1 MTIMKTKSDII
12 IKVLSLGI
20 GLAVGIV
27 LIAKVFFEL
36 SYDSFYKDID
46 RVYNINTWISMQGN
60 EKDYGQVSGAVA
72 VGFMEEV
79 PGVEAGTRTT
89 YVFNGDTYL
98 DEEGNKLKATLVC
111 ADTCFFKVFDRPILA
126 GDPVKALGK
135 WGSVM
140 VSRSFAEKI
149 ADQVGN
155 DGSVTP
161 DQVGN
166 DGNVT
171 PDQVGNDGSVT
182 PDQVGNDGSVT
193 PDQVGNDGSVT
204 PDLIGGL
211 SSIIGK
217 QLANEDMPG
226 LKMTIEGVFEDFP
239 KNGSL
244 SYDILLSMDTY
255 GKQSTD
261 NWNGNDRYKG
271 YVKLMPG
278 VDPNTLADAI
288 RKMQE
293 AHQPLEQIEA
303 QGTSFKYFLK
313 SFSKMHTS
321 APEVRQQVVLLSI
334 VAALLIL
341 ISLLNY
347 ILIVISSMVK
357 RSKEVGV
364 RKCYGAEGKHIY
376 GMLTKE
382 ALLHIV
388 LSLVLAAIIIFAG
401 RSIVENLLG
410 VPFTTLLVPQSM
422 VAIGAV
428 ILFVLIISIVVP
440 AELYQRIPV
449 YAALKN
455 YTENSRNW
463 KLGLLGVQVLINV
476 FLVVMMLVIGR
487 QYQVVTHADTGY
499 DYDNLYYISLFDGNR
514 QAVTRAVR
522 ALESLPEVS
531 GVATAYNLPFNGSN
545 GDNVYL
551 PDDDRELFNIADQ
564 YECSDGFYELM
575 GIEFLEGRAPRDSSE
590 IVVDEKFVKKM
601 AEFTDWS
608 DGAVGKQVFITGH
621 DRSRDSQRSYFT
633 ISGVYKSYIIGN
645 LTGVDQ
651 RPSALFYGEIGSM
664 SSWMPHVLFKMAD
677 QVGHDV
683 MTGSEHNVMTGS
695 DRSSLGKVKAT
706 LEQAL
711 EGREINIVSYEEQM
725 RAAYDDSKKMRNT
738 MALGAVFSLLI
749 ALLGLIGFIK
759 DESLRRSKEMA
770 VRKINGATTRNIL
783 GVFSMDIMKLS
794 IAAALIA
801 CIGAFFVARRWL
813 EQFAEKVS
821 LNPLYFIGGTLL
833 VLAIV
838 LGVVVLNCLRIARA
852 NPVDSLKNE

>member
-1 MTIMKTKSDII
+1 MKTKSDIW

-46 RVYNINTWISMQGN
+46 RVYTINTWISMQGN

-89 YVFNGDTYL
+89 FVFNGDTYL
-98 DEEGNKLKATLVC
+98 DEDGNKLRATLVC

-135 WGSVM
+135 WGCVM
-140 VSRSFAEKI
+140 VSRSFAEKLVDSS
-149 ADQVGN
+149 ASPQN
-155 DGSVTP
+155 DNAVASPQNDNNVILSAAKDISSV
-161 DQVGN
+161 
-166 DGNVT
+166 
-171 PDQVGNDGSVT
+171 
-182 PDQVGNDGSVT
+182 
-193 PDQVGNDGSVT
+193 
-204 PDLIGGL
+204 
-211 SSIIGK
+211 IGK
-217 QLANEDMPG
+217 QIANEDMSG
-226 LKMTIEGVFEDFP
+226 LKLTIEGVFEDFP

-244 SYDILLSMDTY
+244 SYDILLSMETY

-293 AHQPLEQIEA
+293 AHQPLERIEA
-303 QGTSFKYFLK
+303 QGNSFKYFLK
-313 SFSKMHTS
+313 PFSKMHTL
-321 APEVRQQVVLLSI
+321 APEVRQQVILLSI

-376 GMLTKE
+376 VMLTQE
-382 ALLHIV
+382 ASIHIL
-388 LSLVLAAIIIFAG
+388 LSLALAAVIIFAG

-410 VPFTTLLVPQSM
+410 VPFTTLLVPQSI
-422 VAIGAV
+422 VAIVAV
-428 ILFVLIISIVVP
+428 ILFVLIISIIVP

-463 KLGLLGVQVLINV
+463 KLALLGVQVLINV
-476 FLVVMMLVIGR
+476 FLVVMMLIIGR
-487 QYQVVTHADTGY
+487 QYQKVSNADTGY
-499 DYDNLYYISLFDGNR
+499 DYKNLYYFDMFDGDR
-514 QAVTRAVR
+514 QALVR
-522 ALESLPEVS
+522 AAETLRGLPEVT
-531 GVATAYNLPFNGSN
+531 GVAASYNLPFQGSN

-551 PDDDRELFNIADQ
+551 PDDNRELFNIADQ
-564 YECSDGFYELM
+564 YECSDGFYDLM
-575 GIEFLEGRAPRDSSE
+575 DIEFLEGRAPRDSSE

-601 AEFTDWS
+601 AEFADWS

-621 DRSRDSQRSYFT
+621 DRSRDSERSYFT

-664 SSWMPHVLFKMAD
+664 SSWMPHVLFKIDSSASPQND
-677 QVGHDV
+677 SRFVILRRSKTDE
-683 MTGSEHNVMTGS
+683 GSPA
-695 DRSSLGKVKAT
+695 LQKVKEA

-725 RAAYDDSKKMRNT
+725 RAAYADSKKMRNT

-770 VRKINGATTRNIL
+770 VRKINGATTRDIL

-794 IAAALIA
+794 LAAALIA
-801 CIGAFFVARRWL
+801 CIGAFFVSRRWL

-821 LNPLYFIGGTLL
+821 LNPLYFIGGTVL

-852 NPVDSLKNE
+852 NPVESLKNE

>member
-1 MTIMKTKSDII
+1 MRRNSDIL

-46 RVYNINTWISMQGN
+46 RVYTINTWISQQGD

-89 YVFNGDTYL
+89 FVFNGDTYL
-98 DEEGNKLKATLVC
+98 DEDGNKLQATLVC
-111 ADTCFFKVFDRPILA
+111 ADTCFFRVFDRPILA
-126 GDPVKALGK
+126 GDPVAVLGK

-140 VSRSFAEKI
+140 VSRTFAEKM
-149 ADQVGN
+149 
-155 DGSVTP
+155 
-161 DQVGN
+161 
-166 DGNVT
+166 
-171 PDQVGNDGSVT
+171 
-182 PDQVGNDGSVT
+182 
-193 PDQVGNDGSVT
+193 
-204 PDLIGGL
+204 GGTQEC
-211 SSIIGK
+211 IGK
-217 QLANEDMPG
+217 QIANADMDG
-226 LKMTIEGVFEDFP
+226 LKLTIEGVFENFP
-239 KNGSL
+239 KNGTL
-244 SYDILLSMDTY
+244 DYDILLSMGTY

-278 VDPNTLADAI
+278 VDPTTLTDAI

-293 AHQPLEQIEA
+293 AHQPLAQLEA
-303 QGTSFKYFLK
+303 NGMQFKYFLK
-313 SFSKMHTS
+313 PFSTMHTS
-321 APEVRQQVVLLSI
+321 APEVRQQVILLSI

-364 RKCYGAEGKHIY
+364 RKCYGAEGRHIY
-376 GMLTKE
+376 GMLSKE
-382 ALLHIV
+382 ALLHII
-388 LSLVLAAIIIFAG
+388 LSLTLAAVIIFAG
-401 RSIVENLLG
+401 RGIVENLLG
-410 VPFTTLLVPQSM
+410 VPFQTLLVPQSM
-422 VAIGAV
+422 MAIIAV
-428 ILFVLIISIVVP
+428 LVFVLVISIVVP

-455 YTENSRNW
+455 YTENSRAW
-463 KLGLLGVQVLINV
+463 KLGLLGIQVLINV

-487 QYQVVTHADTGY
+487 QYQRVSHADTGY
-499 DYDNLYYISLFDGNR
+499 DYENLFYFDMYDGDR
-514 QAVTRAVR
+514 QALSRAVQTLQR
-522 ALESLPEVS
+522 LPEVA
-531 GVATAYNLPFNGSN
+531 GVAASYNLPFQGSN

-564 YECSDGFYELM
+564 YECSPEFYGLM

-590 IVVDEKFVKKM
+590 IVVDEKFVAKM

-608 DGAVGKQVFITGH
+608 DGAVGKQVYVTGH
-621 DRSRDSQRSYFT
+621 DRDRMAGNANFT
-633 ISGVYKSYIIGN
+633 ISGVYKSYLIGN
-645 LTGVDQ
+645 RTGVDQ

-664 SSWMPHVLFKMAD
+664 SSWMPHVLFKM
-677 QVGHDV
+677 QPE
-683 MTGSEHNVMTGS
+683 SRE
-695 DRSSLGKVKAT
+695 KVETA

-725 RAAYDDSKKMRNT
+725 RAAYDGSRKMRNT
-738 MALGAVFSLLI
+738 MVIGAVFSLLI
-749 ALLGLIGFIK
+749 ALLGLLGFIK

-770 VRKINGATTRNIL
+770 VRKINGATTRDIL
-783 GVFSMDIMKLS
+783 GAFSMDIMKLS
-794 IAAALIA
+794 AVMAVIA
-801 CIGAFFVARRWL
+801 CVAAFFVAHKWL

-821 LNPLYFIGGTLL
+821 LNPLYFLGGAVL

-852 NPVDSLKNE
+852 NPVESLKNE

>member
-1 MTIMKTKSDII
+1 MKKNSDIL
-12 IKVLSLGI
+12 IKVLSLGV

-46 RVYNINTWISMQGN
+46 RVYTINTWYSHQGE

-72 VGFMEEV
+72 VGFMDEV

-89 YVFNGDTYL
+89 YVFNGNTYL
-98 DEEGNKLKATLVC
+98 DENGNKLSGTLVC
-111 ADTCFFKVFDRPILA
+111 ADTCFFQVFDRPILA
-126 GDPVKALGK
+126 GDPVKVLGK
-135 WGSVM
+135 WGSVLIN
-140 VSRSFAEKI
+140 RSFAEKM
-149 ADQVGN
+149 
-155 DGSVTP
+155 
-161 DQVGN
+161 
-166 DGNVT
+166 
-171 PDQVGNDGSVT
+171 
-182 PDQVGNDGSVT
+182 
-193 PDQVGNDGSVT
+193 
-204 PDLIGGL
+204 GGVQEC
-211 SSIIGK
+211 IGK
-217 QLANEDMPG
+217 QICNADMDG
-226 LKMTIEGVFEDFP
+226 LKLTIEGVFEDFP

-244 SYDILLSMDTY
+244 DYDILLSMDTY
-255 GKQSTD
+255 GKNSTD
-261 NWNGNDRYKG
+261 NWLGNDRYKG

-278 VDPNTLADAI
+278 VDPNTLTDAI

-293 AHQPLEQIEA
+293 AHQPLERIEA
-303 QGTSFKYFLK
+303 QGTSLRYFLK
-313 SFSKMHTS
+313 PFSTLHTS
-321 APEVRQQVVLLSI
+321 DPDVKSQVILLSI

-388 LSLVLAAIIIFAG
+388 LSLVLAAVIIFAG

-410 VPFTTLLVPQSM
+410 VPFQTLLVPQSIM
-422 VAIGAV
+422 AIAAV
-428 ILFVLIISIVVP
+428 ILLVLVISIVVP
-440 AELYQRIPV
+440 AELYQRVPV

-476 FLVVMMLVIGR
+476 FLVVMMLIIGR
-487 QYQVVTHADTGY
+487 QYQKVSNADTGY
-499 DYDNLYYISLFDGNR
+499 DYKNLYYFDMFDGDR
-514 QAVTRAVR
+514 QALTRAAQTLR
-522 ALESLPEVS
+522 SLPEVS
-531 GVATAYNLPFNGSN
+531 AVAAAYNLPFEGSN

-551 PDDDRELFNIADQ
+551 PNDDRELFNIADQ
-564 YECSDGFYELM
+564 YECSPDFYDLM
-575 GIEFLEGRAPRDSSE
+575 GIQFLEGRAPRDSSE
-590 IVVDEKFVKKM
+590 IVVDEKFVTKM

-621 DRSRDSQRSYFT
+621 DRSSDTERRYFT

-645 LTGVDQ
+645 LTGVDP

-664 SSWMPHVLFKMAD
+664 SSWMPHTFFKVRPEALPKIR
-677 QVGHDV
+677 Q
-683 MTGSEHNVMTGS
+683 
-695 DRSSLGKVKAT
+695 A

-711 EGREINIVSYEEQM
+711 EGREINILSYEEQM
-725 RAAYDDSKKMRNT
+725 RAAYADSKKMRNT
-738 MALGAVFSLLI
+738 MAIGAVFSLLI
-749 ALLGLIGFIK
+749 ALLGLIGFIR

-770 VRKINGATTRNIL
+770 VRKINGATTRDIL
-783 GVFSMDIMKLS
+783 GVFAVDILKLS
-794 IAAALIA
+794 GVMAVIA
-801 CIGAFFVARRWL
+801 CIAAFFVAHKWL

-821 LNPLYFIGGTLL
+821 LNLLYFIGGALL
-833 VLAIV
+833 VLLIV

-852 NPVDSLKNE
+852 NPVESLKNE

>member
-1 MTIMKTKSDII
+1 MIMKTKNDIL
-12 IKVLSLGI
+12 IKVLSLGV

-36 SYDSFYKDID
+36 SYDSFYKDVD
-46 RVYNINTWISMQGN
+46 RVYTINTWYSHQGE

-89 YVFNGDTYL
+89 YVFNGNTYL
-98 DEEGNKLKATLVC
+98 DEDGNKLSGTLVC
-111 ADTCFFKVFDRPILA
+111 ADTCFFQVFDRPILA
-126 GDPVKALGK
+126 GDPVKVLGK

-140 VSRSFAEKI
+140 VNRSFAEKM
-149 ADQVGN
+149 
-155 DGSVTP
+155 
-161 DQVGN
+161 
-166 DGNVT
+166 
-171 PDQVGNDGSVT
+171 
-182 PDQVGNDGSVT
+182 
-193 PDQVGNDGSVT
+193 
-204 PDLIGGL
+204 GGVQEC
-211 SSIIGK
+211 IGK
-217 QLANEDMPG
+217 QICNADMDG
-226 LKMTIEGVFEDFP
+226 LKLTIEGVFEDFP

-244 SYDILLSMDTY
+244 DYDILLSMDTY

-261 NWNGNDRYKG
+261 NWLGNDRYKG

-293 AHQPLEQIEA
+293 AHQPLERIEA
-303 QGTSFKYFLK
+303 QGTTLKYFLK
-313 SFSKMHTS
+313 PFSTMHTS
-321 APEVRQQVVLLSI
+321 SPEVKSQVILLSI

-382 ALLHIV
+382 ALLHIL
-388 LSLVLAAIIIFAG
+388 LSLALAALIIFAG

-410 VPFTTLLVPQSM
+410 VPFQTLLVPQSI
-422 VAIGAV
+422 VAIVAL
-428 ILFVLIISIVVP
+428 ILFVLVISIVVP

-476 FLVVMMLVIGR
+476 FLVVMMLIIGR
-487 QYQVVTHADTGY
+487 QYQKVSNADTGY
-499 DYDNLYYISLFDGNR
+499 DYKNLYYFDMFDGDR
-514 QAVTRAVR
+514 QALTRAAQTLR
-522 ALESLPEVS
+522 SIPEVT
-531 GVATAYNLPFNGSN
+531 GVAASYNLPFEGSN
-545 GDNVYL
+545 GDNVNL
-551 PDDDRELFNIADQ
+551 PNDDRELFNIADQ
-564 YECSDGFYELM
+564 YECSPDFYDLM
-575 GIEFLEGRAPRDSSE
+575 GIQFLEGRAPRDSSE

-621 DRSRDSQRSYFT
+621 DRSSDTERRYFT

-645 LTGVDQ
+645 LTGVDP

-664 SSWMPHVLFKMAD
+664 SSWMPHTFFKVRPEAL
-677 QVGHDV
+677 Q
-683 MTGSEHNVMTGS
+683 
-695 DRSSLGKVKAT
+695 KVRQA

-711 EGREINIVSYEEQM
+711 EGREINILSYEEQM
-725 RAAYDDSKKMRNT
+725 RAAYADSKKMRNT
-738 MALGAVFSLLI
+738 MAIGAVFSLLI
-749 ALLGLIGFIK
+749 ALLGLIGFIR

-770 VRKINGATTRNIL
+770 VRKINGATTRDIL
-783 GVFSMDIMKLS
+783 SVFAVDILKLS
-794 IAAALIA
+794 GVMAVIA
-801 CIGAFFVARRWL
+801 CIGAFFVARKWL

-821 LNPLYFIGGTLL
+821 LNPLYFIGGALL
-833 VLAIV
+833 VLFIV
-838 LGVVVLNCLRIARA
+838 LGVVVLNCLKIARA
-852 NPVDSLKNE
+852 NPVESLKNE

>member
-1 MTIMKTKSDII
+1 MKKNSDIL

-36 SYDSFYKDID
+36 SYDSFYKEID
-46 RVYNINTWISMQGN
+46 RIYTINTWYSHQGD

-72 VGFMEEV
+72 IGFMEEV

-89 YVFNGDTYL
+89 FVFNGDTYL
-98 DEEGNKLKATLVC
+98 DEDGNKLKATLVC
-111 ADTCFFKVFDRPILA
+111 ADTSFFKVFDRPILA
-126 GDPVKALGK
+126 GDPVKILGK
-135 WGSVM
+135 WGGVM
-140 VSRSFAEKI
+140 VSRSFAEK
-149 ADQVGN
+149 
-155 DGSVTP
+155 
-161 DQVGN
+161 
-166 DGNVT
+166 
-171 PDQVGNDGSVT
+171 
-182 PDQVGNDGSVT
+182 
-193 PDQVGNDGSVT
+193 
-204 PDLIGGL
+204 LGGVQEA
-211 SSIIGK
+211 IGK
-217 QLANEDMPG
+217 QVCNEDMSG
-226 LKMTIEGVFEDFP
+226 LKLPIEGVFEDFP

-244 SYDILLSMDTY
+244 DYDILLSMDTY

-261 NWNGNDRYKG
+261 NWLGNDRYKG

-278 VDPNTLADAI
+278 VDPNTLTDAI

-303 QGTSFKYFLK
+303 QGTSLRYFLK
-313 SFSKMHTS
+313 AFSTLHTS
-321 APEVRQQVVLLSI
+321 DPEVKSQVILLSI

-364 RKCYGAEGKHIY
+364 RKCYGAEGRHIY
-376 GMLTKE
+376 GMLSKE

-388 LSLVLAAIIIFAG
+388 LSLAIAAVIIFAG
-401 RSIVENLLG
+401 RGIVENLLG
-410 VPFTTLLVPQSM
+410 VPFQTLLVPQSIM
-422 VAIGAV
+422 AIAAV
-428 ILFVLIISIVVP
+428 LAFVLVISIVVP

-476 FLVVMMLVIGR
+476 FLVVMMLIIGR
-487 QYQVVTHADTGY
+487 QYQKVSNADTGY
-499 DYDNLYYISLFDGNR
+499 DYKNLYYFDMFDGDR
-514 QAVTRAVR
+514 QALVR
-522 ALESLPEVS
+522 AAETLRGLPEVT
-531 GVATAYNLPFNGSN
+531 GVAASYNLPFQGSN

-551 PDDDRELFNIADQ
+551 PDDDRSLFNIADQ
-564 YECSDGFYELM
+564 YECSGDFYDLM
-575 GIEFLEGRAPRDSSE
+575 GIRFVEGRAPRDSSE
-590 IVVDEKFVKKM
+590 IVVDEKFVTKM

-608 DGAVGKQVFITGH
+608 DGAVGKLVFITGH
-621 DRSRDSQRSYFT
+621 DRSGDTGRRYFT
-633 ISGVYKSYIIGN
+633 ISGIYKPYLIGN
-645 LTGVDQ
+645 LTGVDN

-664 SSWMPHVLFKMAD
+664 TSWMPHTLFKVRPD
-677 QVGHDV
+677 
-683 MTGSEHNVMTGS
+683 
-695 DRSSLGKVKAT
+695 
-706 LEQAL
+706 AL
-711 EGREINIVSYEEQM
+711 EKVRGALNEALPDKEINIVSYAEEM
-725 RAAYDDSKKMRNT
+725 RAAYADSKKMRNT

-749 ALLGLIGFIK
+749 ALLGLIGFIR

-770 VRKINGATTRNIL
+770 VRKINGATTSDIL
-783 GVFSMDIMKLS
+783 SVFAKDIMKLS
-794 IAAALIA
+794 AVMAVIA
-801 CIGAFFVARRWL
+801 CIAAYFVAHKWL

-821 LNPLYFIGGTLL
+821 LSPLYFIGGAVL

>member
-1 MTIMKTKSDII
+1 MKAKKDIL
-12 IKVLSLGI
+12 IKVLSLGV

-46 RVYNINTWISMQGN
+46 RVYTINTWYSHQGE

-72 VGFMEEV
+72 VGFMDEV

-89 YVFNGDTYL
+89 YVFNGNTYL
-98 DEEGNKLKATLVC
+98 DEDGNKLSGTLVC
-111 ADTCFFKVFDRPILA
+111 ADTCFFQVFDRPILA
-126 GDPVKALGK
+126 GDPVKVLGK

-140 VSRSFAEKI
+140 VNRSFAEKM
-149 ADQVGN
+149 
-155 DGSVTP
+155 
-161 DQVGN
+161 
-166 DGNVT
+166 
-171 PDQVGNDGSVT
+171 
-182 PDQVGNDGSVT
+182 
-193 PDQVGNDGSVT
+193 
-204 PDLIGGL
+204 GGVQEC
-211 SSIIGK
+211 IGK
-217 QLANEDMPG
+217 QICNADMDG
-226 LKMTIEGVFEDFP
+226 LKLTIEGVFEDFP

-244 SYDILLSMDTY
+244 DYDILLSMDTY
-255 GKQSTD
+255 GKNSTD
-261 NWNGNDRYKG
+261 NWLGNDRYKG

-278 VDPNTLADAI
+278 VDPNTLTDAI

-293 AHQPLEQIEA
+293 AHQPLERIEA
-303 QGTSFKYFLK
+303 QGTSLRYFLK
-313 SFSKMHTS
+313 PFSTLHTS
-321 APEVRQQVVLLSI
+321 DPDVKSQVILLSI

-410 VPFTTLLVPQSM
+410 VPFQTLLVPQSIT
-422 VAIGAV
+422 AIVAV
-428 ILFVLIISIVVP
+428 ILLVLVISIVVP
-440 AELYQRIPV
+440 AELYQRVPV

-476 FLVVMMLVIGR
+476 FLVVMMLIIGR
-487 QYQVVTHADTGY
+487 QYQKVSNADTGY
-499 DYDNLYYISLFDGNR
+499 DYKNLYYFDMFDGDR
-514 QAVTRAVR
+514 QALTRAHQTLR
-522 ALESLPEVS
+522 SLPEIT
-531 GVATAYNLPFNGSN
+531 GVAAAYNLPYQGSN

-551 PDDDRELFNIADQ
+551 PNDDRELFNIADQ
-564 YECSDGFYELM
+564 YECSPDFYDLM
-575 GIEFLEGRAPRDSSE
+575 GIQFLEGRAPRDSSE
-590 IVVDEKFVKKM
+590 IAVDEKFVKKM

-621 DRSRDSQRSYFT
+621 DRSSDTERRYFT

-645 LTGVDQ
+645 LTGVDP

-664 SSWMPHVLFKMAD
+664 SSWMPHTFFKVRPDALQKVR
-677 QVGHDV
+677 QV
-683 MTGSEHNVMTGS
+683 
-695 DRSSLGKVKAT
+695 

-711 EGREINIVSYEEQM
+711 EGREINILSYEEQM
-725 RAAYDDSKKMRNT
+725 RAAYADSKKMRNT
-738 MALGAVFSLLI
+738 MAIGAVFSLLI
-749 ALLGLIGFIK
+749 ALLGLIGFIR

-770 VRKINGATTRNIL
+770 VRKINGATTRDIL
-783 GVFSMDIMKLS
+783 GVFAVDILKLS
-794 IAAALIA
+794 GVMAVIA
-801 CIGAFFVARRWL
+801 CIAAFFVAHKWL

-821 LNPLYFIGGTLL
+821 LNPLYFIGGALL
-833 VLAIV
+833 VLLIV

-852 NPVDSLKNE
+852 NPVESLKNE

>member
-1 MTIMKTKSDII
+1 MRRQSDIL
-12 IKVLSLGI
+12 IKVLSLGV

-89 YVFNGDTYL
+89 FVFNGDTYL
-98 DEEGNKLKATLVC
+98 DEDGNKLKGTLVC
-111 ADTCFFKVFDRPILA
+111 ADTCFFQVFDRPILA

-149 ADQVGN
+149 LRSAQDDISTV
-155 DGSVTP
+155 
-161 DQVGN
+161 
-166 DGNVT
+166 
-171 PDQVGNDGSVT
+171 
-182 PDQVGNDGSVT
+182 
-193 PDQVGNDGSVT
+193 
-204 PDLIGGL
+204 
-211 SSIIGK
+211 IGK
-217 QLANEDMPG
+217 QIYNEDMAD
-226 LKMTIEGVFEDFP
+226 LKLTIEGVFEDFP
-239 KNGSL
+239 KNGTL
-244 SYDILLSMDTY
+244 DYDILLSMDTY

-261 NWNGNDRYKG
+261 NWLGNDRYKG

-278 VDPNTLADAI
+278 VDPATLTDAI

-303 QGTSFKYFLK
+303 QGTSLRYFLK
-313 SFSKMHTS
+313 PFSKMHTS
-321 APEVRQQVVLLSI
+321 DPEVKSQVILLSI

-382 ALLHIV
+382 ASLHIF
-388 LSLVLAAIIIFAG
+388 LSLALAAIIIFAG

-410 VPFTTLLVPQSM
+410 VPFTTLLVPQSI
-422 VAIGAV
+422 VAIV
-428 ILFVLIISIVVP
+428 VVLVVVLIISIVVP

-476 FLVVMMLVIGR
+476 FLVVMMLIIGR
-487 QYQVVTHADTGY
+487 QYQKVSHADTGY
-499 DYDNLYYISLFDGNR
+499 DYDNLYYISIFDGDR
-514 QAVTRAVR
+514 QAITRAVR

-531 GVATAYNLPFNGSN
+531 GVATAYNLPFQGSN

-575 GIEFLEGRAPRDSSE
+575 GIDFLEGRAPRDSSE

-601 AEFTDWS
+601 AEFADWS

-621 DRSRDSQRSYFT
+621 DRSRNSERSYFT

-645 LTGVDQ
+645 LTGVDE

-664 SSWMPHVLFKMAD
+664 SSWMPHVLFKLRD
-677 QVGHDV
+677 SS
-683 MTGSEHNVMTGS
+683 T
-695 DRSSLGKVKAT
+695 SLGMAKEA
-706 LEQAL
+706 LESAL
-711 EGREINIVSYEEQM
+711 EGREINIFSYEEQM
-725 RAAYDDSKKMRNT
+725 RALYDDSKKMRDT
-738 MALGAVFSLLI
+738 MALGSVFSLLI

-770 VRKINGATTRNIL
+770 VRKINGATTQDIL
-783 GVFSMDIMKLS
+783 GIFAMDIMKLS
-794 IAAALIA
+794 AVMAVIA
-801 CIGAFFVARRWL
+801 CVGAFFVAHKWL

-821 LNPLYFIGGTLL
+821 LNPILFIGGAVL
-833 VLAIV
+833 VLLIV
-838 LGVVVLNCLRIARA
+838 LGVVVLNCLRIASA

>member
-1 MTIMKTKSDII
+1 MKKNSDIL

-46 RVYNINTWISMQGN
+46 RVYTIRTWYSQQGD
-60 EKDYGQVSGAVA
+60 EHDYGQVSGAVS

-98 DEEGNKLKATLVC
+98 DENGNKLKATLVC

-126 GDPVKALGK
+126 GDPVKVLSK
-135 WGSVM
+135 WGCVM
-140 VSRSFAEKI
+140 VSRSFAEKMVDEMPGQ
-149 ADQVGN
+149 AGHDVS
-155 DGSVTP
+155 SV
-161 DQVGN
+161 
-166 DGNVT
+166 
-171 PDQVGNDGSVT
+171 
-182 PDQVGNDGSVT
+182 
-193 PDQVGNDGSVT
+193 
-204 PDLIGGL
+204 
-211 SSIIGK
+211 IGK
-217 QLANEDMPG
+217 QIANADMDG
-226 LKMTIEGVFEDFP
+226 LKLTIEGVFEDFP

-244 SYDILLSMDTY
+244 DYDILLSMETY

-261 NWNGNDRYKG
+261 NWLGNDRYKG

-278 VDPNTLADAI
+278 IDPNTLTEAI

-293 AHQPLEQIEA
+293 AHQQLEQIEA
-303 QGTSFKYFLK
+303 QGTSLKYFLK
-313 SFSKMHTS
+313 PFSNMHTS
-321 APEVRQQVVLLSI
+321 SPEVKTQVILLSI
-334 VAALLIL
+334 VAALLII

-388 LSLVLAAIIIFAG
+388 LSLVMAAIIIFAG
-401 RSIVENLLG
+401 RGIVENLLG
-410 VPFTTLLVPQSM
+410 VPFQTLLVSQSIM
-422 VAIGAV
+422 AIAAV
-428 ILFVLIISIVVP
+428 LLFVLVISIVVP

-455 YTENSRNW
+455 YTENSRRW

-476 FLVVMMLVIGR
+476 FLVVMMLIIGR
-487 QYQVVTHADTGY
+487 QYQKVSNADTGY
-499 DYDNLYYISLFDGNR
+499 DYKNLYYFDLFDGDR
-514 QAVTRAVR
+514 QAQVRAVETLKR
-522 ALESLPEVS
+522 LPEVS
-531 GVATAYNLPFNGSN
+531 GVAASYNLPYMGSN
-545 GDNVYL
+545 GDNVSL
-551 PDDDRELFNIADQ
+551 PEDDRELFNIADQ
-564 YECSDGFYELM
+564 YDCSPEFYDLM
-575 GIEFLEGRAPRDSSE
+575 GIQFVEGRAPRDSSE
-590 IVVDEKFVKKM
+590 IVVDEKFVTKM

-608 DGAVGKQVFITGH
+608 DGAVGKLVFITGH
-621 DRSRDSQRSYFT
+621 DRSGDTGRRYFT
-633 ISGVYKSYIIGN
+633 ISGIYKPYLIGN
-645 LTGVDQ
+645 LTGVDE

-664 SSWMPHVLFKMAD
+664 SSWMPHILFK
-677 QVGHDV
+677 VRP
-683 MTGSEHNVMTGS
+683 E
-695 DRSSLGKVKAT
+695 
-706 LEQAL
+706 AL
-711 EGREINIVSYEEQM
+711 ENVRGALNEALPDKEINIVSYEEQM
-725 RAAYDDSKKMRNT
+725 RAAYADSKKMRNT

-770 VRKINGATTRNIL
+770 VRKINGATTSDIL
-783 GVFSMDIMKLS
+783 SVFAKDIMKLS
-794 IAAALIA
+794 AVMAVIA
-801 CIGAFFVARRWL
+801 CIAAYFVAHKWL

-821 LNPLYFIGGTLL
+821 LHPLYFIGGALL
-833 VLAIV
+833 VLTIV

-852 NPVDSLKNE
+852 NPVESLKAE

>member
-1 MTIMKTKSDII
+1 MRKKNDIW
-12 IKVLSLGI
+12 IKVLSLGV
-20 GLAVGIV
+20 GLALGMV

-46 RVYNINTWISMQGN
+46 RVYTINTWYSHQGE

-72 VGFMEEV
+72 VGFMDEV

-89 YVFNGDTYL
+89 FVFNGDTYL
-98 DEEGNKLKATLVC
+98 DEDGNKLSGTLVC
-111 ADTCFFKVFDRPILA
+111 ADTCFFQVFDRPILS
-126 GDPVKALGK
+126 GDPVKVLGK

-140 VSRSFAEKI
+140 VNRSFAEKI
-149 ADQVGN
+149 
-155 DGSVTP
+155 
-161 DQVGN
+161 
-166 DGNVT
+166 
-171 PDQVGNDGSVT
+171 
-182 PDQVGNDGSVT
+182 
-193 PDQVGNDGSVT
+193 
-204 PDLIGGL
+204 GGVQEC
-211 SSIIGK
+211 IGK
-217 QLANEDMPG
+217 QIANADMDG
-226 LKMTIEGVFEDFP
+226 LKLTIEGVFEDFP

-244 SYDILLSMDTY
+244 DYDILLSMETY

-261 NWNGNDRYKG
+261 NWLGNDRYKG

-278 VDPNTLADAI
+278 VDPNTLTDAI

-293 AHQPLEQIEA
+293 AHQTLERIEA
-303 QGTSFKYFLK
+303 QGTSLRYFLK
-313 SFSKMHTS
+313 PFSKMHTS
-321 APEVRQQVVLLSI
+321 APEVRQTVILLSI

-388 LSLVLAAIIIFAG
+388 LSLALAAVIIFAG
-401 RSIVENLLG
+401 RSIIENLLG
-410 VPFTTLLVPQSM
+410 VPFQTLLVSQSII
-422 VAIGAV
+422 AIAVV
-428 ILFVLIISIVVP
+428 ILFVLVISIVVP
-440 AELYQRIPV
+440 AELYQRVPV

-463 KLGLLGVQVLINV
+463 KLGLLGFQVLINV
-476 FLVVMMLVIGR
+476 FLVVMMLIIGR
-487 QYQVVTHADTGY
+487 QYQKVSHADTGY
-499 DYDNLYYISLFDGNR
+499 DYDNLYYISLFDGDR
-514 QAVTRAVR
+514 QAITRAVR
-522 ALESLPEVS
+522 TLESLPEVR
-531 GVATAYNLPFNGSN
+531 GVATAYNLPYNGSN

-564 YECSDGFYELM
+564 YECSDGFYDLM

-590 IVVDEKFVKKM
+590 IVVDEKFVAKM

-621 DRSRDSQRSYFT
+621 DRSSDTERRYFT
-633 ISGVYKSYIIGN
+633 ISGVYKSYLIGN

-664 SSWMPHVLFKMAD
+664 SSWMPHVLFKIPGQAGND
-677 QVGHDV
+677 GGRH
-683 MTGSEHNVMTGS
+683 GRL
-695 DRSSLGKVKAT
+695 DRPSLDKVREA

-711 EGREINIVSYEEQM
+711 EGREINIISYEEQM
-725 RAAYDDSKKMRNT
+725 RAAYDDSRKMRNT
-738 MALGAVFSLLI
+738 MAIGSVFSLLI
-749 ALLGLIGFIK
+749 ALLGLLGFIR

-770 VRKINGATTRNIL
+770 IRKINGATTRDIL
-783 GVFSMDIMKLS
+783 GVFAKDIMKLS
-794 IAAALIA
+794 SVMAVIA
-801 CIGAFFVARRWL
+801 CTGAFFVARKWL
-813 EQFAEKVS
+813 EQFADKVS
-821 LNPLYFIGGTLL
+821 LNPLYFIGGALL
-833 VLAIV
+833 VLLIV
-838 LGVVVLNCLRIARA
+838 LAVVVLNCLHIART
-852 NPVDSLKNE
+852 NPVKSLKNE

>member
-1 MTIMKTKSDII
+1 MKKNSDIL

-27 LIAKVFFEL
+27 LIAKVFFEM

-46 RVYNINTWISMQGN
+46 RVYTIRTWYSQQGD
-60 EKDYGQVSGAVA
+60 EHDYGQVSGAVA

-98 DEEGNKLKATLVC
+98 DENGNKLKATLVC

-126 GDPVKALGK
+126 GNPEQALSK
-135 WGSVM
+135 WGCVM
-140 VSRSFAEKI
+140 VSRSFAEKLVDEMPGQ
-149 ADQVGN
+149 AGHDVS
-155 DGSVTP
+155 SV
-161 DQVGN
+161 
-166 DGNVT
+166 
-171 PDQVGNDGSVT
+171 
-182 PDQVGNDGSVT
+182 
-193 PDQVGNDGSVT
+193 
-204 PDLIGGL
+204 
-211 SSIIGK
+211 IGK
-217 QLANEDMPG
+217 QIANADMDG
-226 LKMTIEGVFEDFP
+226 LKLTIEGVFEDFP

-244 SYDILLSMDTY
+244 DYDILLSMETY

-261 NWNGNDRYKG
+261 NWLGNDRYKG
-271 YVKLMPG
+271 YVKLMSG
-278 VDPNTLADAI
+278 VDPNTLTEAI

-303 QGTSFKYFLK
+303 QGTSLKYFLK
-313 SFSKMHTS
+313 PFSNMHTS
-321 APEVRQQVVLLSI
+321 SPEVKTQVILLSI
-334 VAALLIL
+334 VAALLII

-388 LSLVLAAIIIFAG
+388 LSLVIAAIIIFAG
-401 RSIVENLLG
+401 RGIVENLLG
-410 VPFTTLLVPQSM
+410 VPFQTLLVSQSIM
-422 VAIGAV
+422 AIAAV
-428 ILFVLIISIVVP
+428 LLFVLVISIVVP

-455 YTENSRNW
+455 YTENSRRW

-476 FLVVMMLVIGR
+476 FLVVMMLIIGR
-487 QYQVVTHADTGY
+487 QYQKVSNADTGY
-499 DYDNLYYISLFDGNR
+499 DYKNLYYFDLFDGDR
-514 QAVTRAVR
+514 QAQVRAVETLKR
-522 ALESLPEVS
+522 LPEVS
-531 GVATAYNLPFNGSN
+531 GVAASYNLPYMGSN
-545 GDNVYL
+545 GDNVSL
-551 PDDDRELFNIADQ
+551 PEDDRELFNIADQ
-564 YECSDGFYELM
+564 YDCSPEFYDLM
-575 GIEFLEGRAPRDSSE
+575 GIRFLEGRAPRDSSE
-590 IVVDEKFVKKM
+590 IVVDEKFVTKM

-608 DGAVGKQVFITGH
+608 DGAVGKLVFITGH
-621 DRSRDSQRSYFT
+621 DRSGDTGRRYFT
-633 ISGVYKSYIIGN
+633 ISGIYKSYLIGN
-645 LTGVDQ
+645 LTGVDE

-664 SSWMPHVLFKMAD
+664 SSWMPHILFK
-677 QVGHDV
+677 V
-683 MTGSEHNVMTGS
+683 SPE
-695 DRSSLGKVKAT
+695 
-706 LEQAL
+706 AL
-711 EGREINIVSYEEQM
+711 ENVRGALNEALPDKEINIVSYEEDM
-725 RAAYDDSKKMRNT
+725 RAAYADSKKMRNT

-770 VRKINGATTRNIL
+770 VRKINGATTSDIL
-783 GVFSMDIMKLS
+783 SVFAKDIMKLS
-794 IAAALIA
+794 AVMAVIA
-801 CIGAFFVARRWL
+801 CIAAYFVAHKWL

-821 LNPLYFIGGTLL
+821 LNPLYFIGGALL
-833 VLAIV
+833 VLTIV

-852 NPVDSLKNE
+852 NPVESLKAE

>member
-1 MTIMKTKSDII
+1 MRRNSDIL

-46 RVYNINTWISMQGN
+46 RVYNINTWISMQGE

-89 YVFNGDTYL
+89 FVFNGDTYL
-98 DEEGNKLKATLVC
+98 DEDDNKLKATLVC

-140 VSRSFAEKI
+140 VSRSFAEK
-149 ADQVGN
+149 
-155 DGSVTP
+155 
-161 DQVGN
+161 
-166 DGNVT
+166 
-171 PDQVGNDGSVT
+171 
-182 PDQVGNDGSVT
+182 
-193 PDQVGNDGSVT
+193 
-204 PDLIGGL
+204 LGG
-211 SSIIGK
+211 IQKVIGK
-217 QLANEDMPG
+217 QIANEDMEG
-226 LKMTIEGVFEDFP
+226 LKLTIEGVFEDFP

-244 SYDILLSMDTY
+244 DYDILLSMETY

-278 VDPNTLADAI
+278 LDPNTLADAI

-293 AHQPLEQIEA
+293 AHQPLAQIEA
-303 QGTSFKYFLK
+303 QGSSFKYFLK
-313 SFSKMHTS
+313 PFSEMHTS
-321 APEVRQQVVLLSI
+321 APEVRQQVILLTI

-382 ALLHIV
+382 ALLHIL
-388 LSLVLAAIIIFAG
+388 LSLVLAGAIIFAG

-410 VPFTTLLVPQSM
+410 VPFQTLLVPQSI
-422 VAIGAV
+422 VAIAAV
-428 ILFVLIISIVVP
+428 LVFVLIISIVVP

-463 KLGLLGVQVLINV
+463 KLGLLGIQVLINV
-476 FLVVMMLVIGR
+476 FLVVMMLIIGR
-487 QYQVVTHADTGY
+487 QYQKVSHADTGY
-499 DYDNLYYISLFDGNR
+499 DYKNLYYFDMFDGDR
-514 QAVTRAVR
+514 QALVR
-522 ALESLPEVS
+522 AAETLRSLPEVS
-531 GVATAYNLPFNGSN
+531 GVAASYNLPFQGSS

-551 PDDDRELFNIADQ
+551 PGDDRELFNIADQ
-564 YECSDGFYELM
+564 YECSPEYYDLM
-575 GIEFLEGRAPRDSSE
+575 GIRFLEGRAPRDSSE
-590 IVVDEKFVKKM
+590 VVVDEKFVQKM

-608 DGAVGKQVFITGH
+608 DGAVGKQVFVTGH
-621 DRSRDSQRSYFT
+621 DRSRDTDRSYFT
-633 ISGVYKSYIIGN
+633 ISGVYKSYLIGN
-645 LTGVDQ
+645 LTGVDP

-664 SSWMPHVLFKMAD
+664 SSWMPHTFFKVRPEA
-677 QVGHDV
+677 
-683 MTGSEHNVMTGS
+683 
-695 DRSSLGKVKAT
+695 LPKVRQA

-711 EGREINIVSYEEQM
+711 EGREINILSYEEQM

-770 VRKINGATTRNIL
+770 VRKINGATTRDIL
-783 GVFSMDIMKLS
+783 GAFSMDITKLS
-794 IAAALIA
+794 ITAALIA
-801 CIGAFFVARRWL
+801 CIAAFFVARRWL

-821 LNPLYFIGGTLL
+821 LNPLYFIGGAVL

-852 NPVDSLKNE
+852 NPVESLKNE

>member
-1 MTIMKTKSDII
+1 MRRNSDIL

-46 RVYNINTWISMQGN
+46 RVYTINTWYSHQGE

-72 VGFMEEV
+72 VGFMDEV
-79 PGVEAGTRTT
+79 PGVDAGTRTT
-89 YVFNGDTYL
+89 FVFNGDTYL
-98 DEEGNKLKATLVC
+98 DEDGNKLSGTLVC
-111 ADTCFFKVFDRPILA
+111 ADTCFFQVFDRPILS
-126 GDPVKALGK
+126 GDPVKVLGK

-140 VSRSFAEKI
+140 VNRSFAEKI
-149 ADQVGN
+149 
-155 DGSVTP
+155 
-161 DQVGN
+161 
-166 DGNVT
+166 
-171 PDQVGNDGSVT
+171 
-182 PDQVGNDGSVT
+182 
-193 PDQVGNDGSVT
+193 
-204 PDLIGGL
+204 GGVQEC
-211 SSIIGK
+211 IGK
-217 QLANEDMPG
+217 QIANADMDG
-226 LKMTIEGVFEDFP
+226 LKLTIEGVFEDFP

-244 SYDILLSMDTY
+244 DYDILLSMDTY
-255 GKQSTD
+255 GKNSTD
-261 NWNGNDRYKG
+261 NWLGNDRYKG

-278 VDPNTLADAI
+278 VDPNTLTDAI

-293 AHQPLEQIEA
+293 AHQPLERIEA
-303 QGTSFKYFLK
+303 QGTSLRYFLK
-313 SFSKMHTS
+313 PFSKMHTS
-321 APEVRQQVVLLSI
+321 APEVRQTVILLSI

-388 LSLVLAAIIIFAG
+388 LSLTLAAVIIFAG

-410 VPFTTLLVPQSM
+410 VPFQTLLVSQSII
-422 VAIGAV
+422 AIAAV
-428 ILFVLIISIVVP
+428 ILFVLVISIVVP
-440 AELYQRIPV
+440 AELYQRVPV

-455 YTENSRNW
+455 YTENSRTW
-463 KLGLLGVQVLINV
+463 KLGLLGFQVLINV
-476 FLVVMMLVIGR
+476 FLVVMMLIIGR
-487 QYQVVTHADTGY
+487 QYQKVSNADTGY
-499 DYDNLYYISLFDGNR
+499 DYDNLYYISLFDGDR
-514 QAVTRAVR
+514 QAITRAVR
-522 ALESLPEVS
+522 TLESLPEVR
-531 GVATAYNLPFNGSN
+531 GVATAYNLPYNGSN

-564 YECSDGFYELM
+564 YECSDGFYDLM

-590 IVVDEKFVKKM
+590 IVVDEKFVAKM

-621 DRSRDSQRSYFT
+621 DRSSDTERRYFT
-633 ISGVYKSYIIGN
+633 ISGVYKSYLIGN
-645 LTGVDQ
+645 LTGVDP

-664 SSWMPHVLFKMAD
+664 SSWMPHILFK
-677 QVGHDV
+677 VRP
-683 MTGSEHNVMTGS
+683 E
-695 DRSSLGKVKAT
+695 
-706 LEQAL
+706 AL
-711 EGREINIVSYEEQM
+711 ENVRGALNEALPDKEINIVSYEEEM
-725 RAAYDDSKKMRNT
+725 RAAYADSKKMRNT

-749 ALLGLIGFIK
+749 ALLGLIGFIR

-770 VRKINGATTRNIL
+770 VRKINGATTRDIL
-783 GVFSMDIMKLS
+783 GVFATDIMKLS
-794 IAAALIA
+794 AVMAVIA
-801 CIGAFFVARRWL
+801 CVAAYFVAHKWL

-821 LNPLYFIGGTLL
+821 LNPLYFIGGAAL
-833 VLAIV
+833 VLLIV

-852 NPVDSLKNE
+852 NPVESLKNE

>member
-1 MTIMKTKSDII
+1 MKTKNDIL

-46 RVYNINTWISMQGN
+46 RVYTINTWYSHQGE

-72 VGFMEEV
+72 VGFMDEV

-89 YVFNGDTYL
+89 YVFNGNTYL
-98 DEEGNKLKATLVC
+98 DENGNKLSGTLVC
-111 ADTCFFKVFDRPILA
+111 ADTCFFQVFDRPILA
-126 GDPVKALGK
+126 GDPVKVLGK
-135 WGSVM
+135 WGSVL
-140 VSRSFAEKI
+140 VNRSFAEKM
-149 ADQVGN
+149 
-155 DGSVTP
+155 
-161 DQVGN
+161 
-166 DGNVT
+166 
-171 PDQVGNDGSVT
+171 
-182 PDQVGNDGSVT
+182 
-193 PDQVGNDGSVT
+193 
-204 PDLIGGL
+204 GGVQEC
-211 SSIIGK
+211 IGK
-217 QLANEDMPG
+217 QICNADMDG
-226 LKMTIEGVFEDFP
+226 LKLTIEGVFEDFP

-244 SYDILLSMDTY
+244 DYDILLSMDTY
-255 GKQSTD
+255 GKNSTD
-261 NWNGNDRYKG
+261 NWLGNDRYKG

-278 VDPNTLADAI
+278 VDPNTLTDAI

-293 AHQPLEQIEA
+293 AHQPLERIEA
-303 QGTSFKYFLK
+303 QGTSLRYFLK
-313 SFSKMHTS
+313 PFSSLHTS
-321 APEVRQQVVLLSI
+321 DPDVRSQVILLSI

-388 LSLVLAAIIIFAG
+388 LSLVLAAAIIFAG

-410 VPFTTLLVPQSM
+410 VPFQTLLVPQSIM
-422 VAIGAV
+422 AIAAV
-428 ILFVLIISIVVP
+428 ILLVLVISIVVP
-440 AELYQRIPV
+440 AELYQRVPV

-476 FLVVMMLVIGR
+476 FLVVMMLIIGR
-487 QYQVVTHADTGY
+487 QYQKVSNADTDY
-499 DYDNLYYISLFDGNR
+499 DYKNLYYFDMFDGDR
-514 QAVTRAVR
+514 QSLVR
-522 ALESLPEVS
+522 AAQTLRSIPEVS
-531 GVATAYNLPFNGSN
+531 AVAAAYNLPFQGSN

-551 PDDDRELFNIADQ
+551 PNDDRELFNIADQ
-564 YECSDGFYELM
+564 YECSPDFYDLM
-575 GIEFLEGRAPRDSSE
+575 GIQFLEGRAPRDSSE

-601 AEFTDWS
+601 AEFADWS

-621 DRSRDSQRSYFT
+621 DRSDDTGRRYFT
-633 ISGVYKSYIIGN
+633 ISGVYKSYLIGN
-645 LTGVDQ
+645 LTGVDP

-664 SSWMPHVLFKMAD
+664 SSWMPHTFFKVRPEA
-677 QVGHDV
+677 
-683 MTGSEHNVMTGS
+683 
-695 DRSSLGKVKAT
+695 LPKVRQA
-706 LEQAL
+706 LEKAL
-711 EGREINIVSYEEQM
+711 EGREINILSYEEQM
-725 RAAYDDSKKMRNT
+725 RAAYADSKKMRNT
-738 MALGAVFSLLI
+738 MAIGAVFSLLI
-749 ALLGLIGFIK
+749 ALLGLIGFIR

-770 VRKINGATTRNIL
+770 VRKINGATTRDIL
-783 GVFSMDIMKLS
+783 GVFSSDILKLS
-794 IAAALIA
+794 GVMAVIA
-801 CIGAFFVARRWL
+801 CIAAFFVARKWL

-821 LNPLYFIGGTLL
+821 LNPLYFIGGAAL
-833 VLAIV
+833 VLLIV

-852 NPVDSLKNE
+852 NPVESLKNE

>member
-1 MTIMKTKSDII
+1 MKKNSDIL

-46 RVYNINTWISMQGN
+46 RVYTIRTWYSQHGD
-60 EKDYGQVSGAVA
+60 ELDYGQVSGAVA

-98 DEEGNKLKATLVC
+98 DENGNKLKATLVC

-126 GDPVKALGK
+126 GDPVKVLSK
-135 WGSVM
+135 WGCVM
-140 VSRSFAEKI
+140 VSRSFAEKMVDEMPGQ
-149 ADQVGN
+149 AGHDVS
-155 DGSVTP
+155 SV
-161 DQVGN
+161 
-166 DGNVT
+166 
-171 PDQVGNDGSVT
+171 
-182 PDQVGNDGSVT
+182 
-193 PDQVGNDGSVT
+193 
-204 PDLIGGL
+204 
-211 SSIIGK
+211 IGK
-217 QLANEDMPG
+217 QIANADMDG
-226 LKMTIEGVFEDFP
+226 LKLTIEGVFEDFP

-244 SYDILLSMDTY
+244 DYDILLSMETY

-261 NWNGNDRYKG
+261 NWLGNDRYKG

-278 VDPNTLADAI
+278 IDPNTLTEAI

-303 QGTSFKYFLK
+303 QGTSLKYFLK
-313 SFSKMHTS
+313 PFSNMHTS
-321 APEVRQQVVLLSI
+321 SPEVKTQVILLSI
-334 VAALLIL
+334 VAALLII

-388 LSLVLAAIIIFAG
+388 LSLVMAAIIIFAG
-401 RSIVENLLG
+401 RGIVENLLG
-410 VPFTTLLVPQSM
+410 VPFQTLLVSQSIM
-422 VAIGAV
+422 AIAAV
-428 ILFVLIISIVVP
+428 LLFVLVISIVVP

-455 YTENSRNW
+455 YTENSRRW

-476 FLVVMMLVIGR
+476 FLVVMMLIIGR
-487 QYQVVTHADTGY
+487 QYQKVSNADTGY
-499 DYDNLYYISLFDGNR
+499 DYKNLYYFDLFDGDR
-514 QAVTRAVR
+514 QAQVRAVETLKR
-522 ALESLPEVS
+522 LPEVS
-531 GVATAYNLPFNGSN
+531 GVAATYNLPYMGSN
-545 GDNVYL
+545 GDNVSL
-551 PDDDRELFNIADQ
+551 PEDDRELFNIADQ
-564 YECSDGFYELM
+564 YDCSPEFYDLM
-575 GIEFLEGRAPRDSSE
+575 GIRFLEGRAPRDSSE
-590 IVVDEKFVKKM
+590 IVVDEKFVTKM

-608 DGAVGKQVFITGH
+608 DGAVGKLVFITGH
-621 DRSRDSQRSYFT
+621 DRSGDTGRRYFT
-633 ISGVYKSYIIGN
+633 ISGIYKPYLIGN
-645 LTGVDQ
+645 LTGVDE

-664 SSWMPHVLFKMAD
+664 SSWMPHILFK
-677 QVGHDV
+677 VRP
-683 MTGSEHNVMTGS
+683 E
-695 DRSSLGKVKAT
+695 
-706 LEQAL
+706 AL
-711 EGREINIVSYEEQM
+711 ENVRGALNEALPDKEINIVSYEEQM
-725 RAAYDDSKKMRNT
+725 RAAYADSKKMRNT

-770 VRKINGATTRNIL
+770 VRKINGATTSDIL
-783 GVFSMDIMKLS
+783 SVFAKDIMKLS
-794 IAAALIA
+794 AVMAVIA
-801 CIGAFFVARRWL
+801 CIAAYFVAHKWL

-821 LNPLYFIGGTLL
+821 LNPLYFIGGALL
-833 VLAIV
+833 VLTIV

-852 NPVDSLKNE
+852 NPVESLKAE

>member
-1 MTIMKTKSDII
+1 MKKNSDIL

-46 RVYNINTWISMQGN
+46 RVYTINTWISMQGE

-72 VGFMEEV
+72 VGFMDEV

-98 DEEGNKLKATLVC
+98 DEDGNKLSGTLVC

-126 GDPVKALGK
+126 GDPVKVLGK

-140 VSRSFAEKI
+140 VSRSFAEKLTDSSV
-149 ADQVGN
+149 APLPQN
-155 DGSVTP
+155 DNPVILSEAK
-161 DQVGN
+161 D
-166 DGNVT
+166 
-171 PDQVGNDGSVT
+171 
-182 PDQVGNDGSVT
+182 
-193 PDQVGNDGSVT
+193 
-204 PDLIGGL
+204 L
-211 SSIIGK
+211 SSVIGK
-217 QLANEDMPG
+217 QIANADMDG
-226 LKMTIEGVFEDFP
+226 LKLTIEGVFEDFP

-244 SYDILLSMDTY
+244 DYDILLSMDTY

-261 NWNGNDRYKG
+261 NWLGNDRYKG

-278 VDPNTLADAI
+278 VDPNTLTDAI

-293 AHQPLEQIEA
+293 AHQPLERIEA
-303 QGTSFKYFLK
+303 QGTSLRYFLK
-313 SFSKMHTS
+313 PFNKMHTS
-321 APEVRQQVVLLSI
+321 VPEVRQTVILLSI
-334 VAALLIL
+334 VAVLLIL

-364 RKCYGAEGKHIY
+364 RKCYGAEIKHIY
-376 GMLTKE
+376 GMLSKE
-382 ALLHIV
+382 AVLHIA

-410 VPFTTLLVPQSM
+410 VPFTTLLVPQSI

-428 ILFVLIISIVVP
+428 ILFVLFISIVVP

-476 FLVVMMLVIGR
+476 FLVVMMLIIGR
-487 QYQVVTHADTGY
+487 QYQKVSNADTGY
-499 DYDNLYYISLFDGNR
+499 DYKNLYYFDMFDGDR
-514 QAVTRAVR
+514 QALTRAHQT
-522 ALESLPEVS
+522 LKSLPEVS
-531 GVATAYNLPFNGSN
+531 AVAAAYNLPFQGSN

-564 YECSDGFYELM
+564 YECSDGFYDLM

-590 IVVDEKFVKKM
+590 IVVDEKFVAKM

-621 DRSRDSQRSYFT
+621 DRSGEEERRYFT
-633 ISGVYKSYIIGN
+633 ISGVYRSYVIGN
-645 LTGVDQ
+645 LTGLDQ

-664 SSWMPHVLFKMAD
+664 SSWMPHVLFKVQPM
-677 QVGHDV
+677 
-683 MTGSEHNVMTGS
+683 
-695 DRSSLGKVKAT
+695 SLAKVKEA
-706 LEQAL
+706 LKQAL

-725 RAAYDDSKKMRNT
+725 RAAYEDSKKMRNT

-770 VRKINGATTRNIL
+770 VRKINGATTRDIL
-783 GVFSMDIMKLS
+783 GVFATDIMKLS
-794 IAAALIA
+794 AVMAVIA
-801 CIGAFFVARRWL
+801 CVAAYFVAHKWL
-813 EQFAEKVS
+813 EQFAAKVS
-821 LNPLYFIGGTLL
+821 LHPLYFIGGALL
-833 VLAIV
+833 VLLIV

-852 NPVDSLKNE
+852 NPVESLKNE

>member
-1 MTIMKTKSDII
+1 MKKNSDILI
-12 IKVLSLGI
+12 KDILIKVLSLGI

-46 RVYNINTWISMQGN
+46 RVYTINTWISQQGD

-89 YVFNGDTYL
+89 FVFNGDTYL
-98 DEEGNKLKATLVC
+98 DEDGNKLQATLVC
-111 ADTCFFKVFDRPILA
+111 ADTCFFRVFDRPILA
-126 GDPVKALGK
+126 GDPVAVLGK

-140 VSRSFAEKI
+140 VSRTFAEKM
-149 ADQVGN
+149 
-155 DGSVTP
+155 
-161 DQVGN
+161 
-166 DGNVT
+166 
-171 PDQVGNDGSVT
+171 
-182 PDQVGNDGSVT
+182 
-193 PDQVGNDGSVT
+193 
-204 PDLIGGL
+204 GGTQEC
-211 SSIIGK
+211 IGK
-217 QLANEDMPG
+217 QIANADMDG
-226 LKMTIEGVFEDFP
+226 LKLTIEGVFENFP
-239 KNGSL
+239 KNGTL
-244 SYDILLSMDTY
+244 DYDILLSMDTY

-278 VDPNTLADAI
+278 VDPATLTDAI

-293 AHQPLEQIEA
+293 AHQPLAQLEA
-303 QGTSFKYFLK
+303 NGMQFKYFLK
-313 SFSKMHTS
+313 PFSTMHTS
-321 APEVRQQVVLLSI
+321 APEVRQQVILLSI

-364 RKCYGAEGKHIY
+364 RKCYGAEGRHIY
-376 GMLTKE
+376 GMLSKE
-382 ALLHIV
+382 ALLHII
-388 LSLVLAAIIIFAG
+388 LSLALAAVIIFAG
-401 RSIVENLLG
+401 RGIVENLLG
-410 VPFTTLLVPQSM
+410 VPFQTLLVPQSM
-422 VAIGAV
+422 MAIIAV
-428 ILFVLIISIVVP
+428 LVFVLVISIVVP

-455 YTENSRNW
+455 YTENSRAW
-463 KLGLLGVQVLINV
+463 KLGLLGIQVLINV

-487 QYQVVTHADTGY
+487 QYQRVSHADTGY
-499 DYDNLYYISLFDGNR
+499 DYENLFYFDMYDGDR
-514 QAVTRAVR
+514 QALSRAVQTLQR
-522 ALESLPEVS
+522 LPEVA
-531 GVATAYNLPFNGSN
+531 GVAASYNLPFQGSN

-564 YECSDGFYELM
+564 YECSPEFYGLM

-590 IVVDEKFVKKM
+590 IVVDEKFVAKM

-608 DGAVGKQVFITGH
+608 DGAVGKQVYVTGH
-621 DRSRDSQRSYFT
+621 DRDRMAGNANFT
-633 ISGVYKSYIIGN
+633 ISGVYKSYLIGN

-664 SSWMPHVLFKMAD
+664 SSWMPHVLFKM
-677 QVGHDV
+677 QPE
-683 MTGSEHNVMTGS
+683 SRE
-695 DRSSLGKVKAT
+695 KVETA

-725 RAAYDDSKKMRNT
+725 RAAYDGSRKMRNT
-738 MALGAVFSLLI
+738 MVIGAVFSLLI
-749 ALLGLIGFIK
+749 ALLGLLGFIK

-770 VRKINGATTRNIL
+770 VRKINGATTRDIL
-783 GVFSMDIMKLS
+783 GAFSMDIMKLS
-794 IAAALIA
+794 AVMAVIA
-801 CIGAFFVARRWL
+801 CIAAYFVAHKWL

-821 LNPLYFIGGTLL
+821 LNPLYFIGGAAL
-833 VLAIV
+833 VLLIV

-852 NPVDSLKNE
+852 NPVESLKNE

>member
-1 MTIMKTKSDII
+1 MRRQSDIL
-12 IKVLSLGI
+12 IKILSLGM

-46 RVYNINTWISMQGN
+46 RVYTINTWISMLGD
-60 EKDYGQVSGAVA
+60 EKDFGQVSGAVS

-89 YVFNGDTYL
+89 YVFNGDNYL
-98 DEEGNKLKATLVC
+98 DEDGNKLSATLVC
-111 ADTCFFKVFDRPILA
+111 ADTCFFQVFDRPILA

-149 ADQVGN
+149 LRSAQDDKGVILSKTKN
-155 DGSVTP
+155 LSDV
-161 DQVGN
+161 
-166 DGNVT
+166 
-171 PDQVGNDGSVT
+171 
-182 PDQVGNDGSVT
+182 
-193 PDQVGNDGSVT
+193 
-204 PDLIGGL
+204 IGYM
-211 SSIIGK
+211 I
-217 QLANEDMPG
+217 ANEDMPD
-226 LKMTIEGVFEDFP
+226 LKLTIEGVFEDFP
-239 KNGSL
+239 KNGTL
-244 SYDILLSMDTY
+244 DYDILLSMDTY

-261 NWNGNDRYKG
+261 NWLGNDRYKG

-278 VDPNTLADAI
+278 VDPATLTDAI

-303 QGTSFKYFLK
+303 QGTSLRYFLK
-313 SFSKMHTS
+313 PFSTMHTS
-321 APEVRQQVVLLSI
+321 DPEVKSQVILLSI

-382 ALLHIV
+382 ASLHIF
-388 LSLVLAAIIIFAG
+388 LSLALAAVIIFAG

-410 VPFTTLLVPQSM
+410 VPFTAMLVPQSI
-422 VAIGAV
+422 VAIVAV
-428 ILFVLIISIVVP
+428 LVFVLIISIVVP

-476 FLVVMMLVIGR
+476 FLVVMMLIIGR
-487 QYQVVTHADTGY
+487 QYQKVSHADTGY
-499 DYDNLYYISLFDGNR
+499 DYDNLYYISIFDGDR
-514 QAVTRAVR
+514 QAITRAVR
-522 ALESLPEVS
+522 TLESLPEVS
-531 GVATAYNLPFNGSN
+531 GVATAYNLPFKGSN

-564 YECSDGFYELM
+564 YECSDGFYDLM

-601 AEFTDWS
+601 SEFADWS
-608 DGAVGKQVFITGH
+608 DGAVGKQVYITGH
-621 DRSRDSQRSYFT
+621 DRSRDSQQSYFT
-633 ISGVYKSYIIGN
+633 ISGVYKSYLIGN
-645 LTGVDQ
+645 VAPDQ

-664 SSWMPHVLFKMAD
+664 SSWMPHVLFKLRD
-677 QVGHDV
+677 PS
-683 MTGSEHNVMTGS
+683 T
-695 DRSSLGKVKAT
+695 SLGMAKES
-706 LEQAL
+706 LESAL

-725 RAAYDDSKKMRNT
+725 RALYDDSKKMRDT
-738 MALGAVFSLLI
+738 MALGSVFSLLI

-770 VRKINGATTRNIL
+770 VRKINGATTQDIL
-783 GVFSMDIMKLS
+783 GIFAMDIMKLS
-794 IAAALIA
+794 AVMAIIA
-801 CIGAFFVARRWL
+801 CVGAFFVARRWL
-813 EQFAEKVS
+813 EQFAEKVP
-821 LNPLYFIGGTLL
+821 LNPMYFIGGAVL
-833 VLAIV
+833 VLLIV
-838 LGVVVLNCLRIARA
+838 LGVVVLNCLRIASA
-852 NPVDSLKNE
+852 NPVESLKNE

>member
-1 MTIMKTKSDII
+1 MKKYSDIL

-46 RVYNINTWISMQGN
+46 RVYTIRTWYSQHGD
-60 EKDYGQVSGAVA
+60 ELDYGQVSGAVA

-98 DEEGNKLKATLVC
+98 DENGNKLKATLVC

-126 GDPVKALGK
+126 GNPEQALSK
-135 WGSVM
+135 WGCVM
-140 VSRSFAEKI
+140 VSRSFAEKLVDEMPGQ
-149 ADQVGN
+149 AGHDVSG
-155 DGSVTP
+155 V
-161 DQVGN
+161 
-166 DGNVT
+166 
-171 PDQVGNDGSVT
+171 
-182 PDQVGNDGSVT
+182 
-193 PDQVGNDGSVT
+193 
-204 PDLIGGL
+204 
-211 SSIIGK
+211 IGK
-217 QLANEDMPG
+217 QIANADMDG
-226 LKMTIEGVFEDFP
+226 LKLTIEGVFEDFP

-244 SYDILLSMDTY
+244 DYDILLSMETY

-261 NWNGNDRYKG
+261 NWLGNDRYKG

-278 VDPNTLADAI
+278 VDPNTLTEAI

-293 AHQPLEQIEA
+293 AHQQLEQIEA
-303 QGTSFKYFLK
+303 QGTSLKYFLK
-313 SFSKMHTS
+313 PFSKMHTS
-321 APEVRQQVVLLSI
+321 SPEVKTQVILLSI
-334 VAALLIL
+334 VAALLII

-382 ALLHIV
+382 ALLHII
-388 LSLVLAAIIIFAG
+388 LSLALAAVIIFAG

-410 VPFTTLLVPQSM
+410 VPFQTLLVSQSIM
-422 VAIGAV
+422 AIAAV
-428 ILFVLIISIVVP
+428 LLFVLGISIVVP

-455 YTENSRNW
+455 YTENSRRW

-476 FLVVMMLVIGR
+476 FLVVMMLIIGR
-487 QYQVVTHADTGY
+487 QYQKVSNADTGY
-499 DYDNLYYISLFDGNR
+499 DYKNLYYFDLFDGDR
-514 QAVTRAVR
+514 QAQVRAVETLKR
-522 ALESLPEVS
+522 LPEVS
-531 GVATAYNLPFNGSN
+531 GVAASYNLPYMGSN
-545 GDNVYL
+545 GDNVSL
-551 PDDDRELFNIADQ
+551 PEDDRELFNIADQ
-564 YECSDGFYELM
+564 YECSPEFYDLM
-575 GIEFLEGRAPRDSSE
+575 GIRFLEGRAPRDSSE
-590 IVVDEKFVKKM
+590 VVVDEKFVQKM
-601 AEFTDWS
+601 AEFTDWN
-608 DGAVGKQVFITGH
+608 DGAIGKQVFITGH
-621 DRSRDSQRSYFT
+621 GENGMMDKGYFT
-633 ISGVYKSYIIGN
+633 ISGVYKSYLIGS
-645 LTGVDQ
+645 LQGVDE

-664 SSWMPHVLFKMAD
+664 SSWMPHILFK
-677 QVGHDV
+677 VRP
-683 MTGSEHNVMTGS
+683 E
-695 DRSSLGKVKAT
+695 
-706 LEQAL
+706 AL
-711 EGREINIVSYEEQM
+711 ENVRGALNEALPDKEINIVSYEEQM
-725 RAAYDDSKKMRNT
+725 RAAYADSKKMRNT

-770 VRKINGATTRNIL
+770 VRKINGATTSDIL
-783 GVFSMDIMKLS
+783 SVFAKDIMKLS
-794 IAAALIA
+794 AVMAVIA
-801 CIGAFFVARRWL
+801 CIAAYFVAHKWL

-821 LNPLYFIGGTLL
+821 LHPLYFIGGAAL
-833 VLAIV
+833 VLLIV

-852 NPVDSLKNE
+852 NPVESIKAE

>member
-1 MTIMKTKSDII
+1 M
-12 IKVLSLGI
+12 LSLGV

-36 SYDSFYKDID
+36 SFDSFYKDID
-46 RVYNINTWISMQGN
+46 RVYIINTWYSHQGE
-60 EKDYGQVSGAVA
+60 EKDFGQVSGAVA

-89 YVFNGDTYL
+89 FVFNGDTYL
-98 DEEGNKLKATLVC
+98 DEDGNKLTGTLVC
-111 ADTCFFKVFDRPILA
+111 ADTCFFKVFDRPILS

-149 ADQVGN
+149 LRSAQD
-155 DGSVTP
+155 DISSV
-161 DQVGN
+161 
-166 DGNVT
+166 
-171 PDQVGNDGSVT
+171 
-182 PDQVGNDGSVT
+182 
-193 PDQVGNDGSVT
+193 
-204 PDLIGGL
+204 
-211 SSIIGK
+211 IGK
-217 QLANEDMPG
+217 QIANEDMDG
-226 LKMTIEGVFEDFP
+226 LKLTIEGVFEDFP
-239 KNGSL
+239 ENGSL
-244 SYDILLSMDTY
+244 DYDILLSMSTY

-278 VDPNTLADAI
+278 VDPNSLTDAI

-303 QGTSFKYFLK
+303 QGTSLRYFLK
-313 SFSKMHTS
+313 PFSKLHTS
-321 APEVRQQVVLLSI
+321 NPEVKMQVILLSI

-376 GMLTKE
+376 VMLTKE
-382 ALLHIV
+382 ASVHLL
-388 LSLVLAAIIIFAG
+388 LSLALAAIIIFAG
-401 RSIVENLLG
+401 RGIVENLLG
-410 VPFTTLLVPQSM
+410 VPFQTLLVPQSI
-422 VAIGAV
+422 VAIAAV
-428 ILFVLIISIVVP
+428 VLFVLIISIVVP

-476 FLVVMMLVIGR
+476 FLVVMMLIIGR
-487 QYQVVTHADTGY
+487 QYQKVSNADTGY
-499 DYDNLYYISLFDGNR
+499 DYKNLYYFDMFDGDR
-514 QAVTRAVR
+514 QALVRAVQT
-522 ALESLPEVS
+522 LKSLPEVT
-531 GVATAYNLPFNGSN
+531 GVAAAYNLPFDGSN

-551 PDDDRELFNIADQ
+551 PGDDRELFNIADQ
-564 YECSDGFYELM
+564 YECSPEFYDLM

-590 IVVDEKFVKKM
+590 IVVDEKFVTKM
-601 AEFTDWS
+601 AGFTDWS

-621 DRSRDSQRSYFT
+621 DRSRDADRSYFT

-645 LTGVDQ
+645 LTGVDP

-664 SSWMPHVLFKMAD
+664 SSWMPHTFFKVSPDA
-677 QVGHDV
+677 
-683 MTGSEHNVMTGS
+683 
-695 DRSSLGKVKAT
+695 LPKVRQA

-711 EGREINIVSYEEQM
+711 EGREINILSYEEQM
-725 RAAYDDSKKMRNT
+725 RAAYADSKKMRNT
-738 MALGAVFSLLI
+738 MAIGAVFSLLPCWASS
-749 ALLGLIGFIK
+749 ALSVTRAFAAARKWRCGRSTAQRRRTFWAC
-759 DESLRRSKEMA
+759 LRRISSSYRWSWHFLPISPLSSWPA
-770 VRKINGATTRNIL
+770 SGWSSLQRK
-783 GVFSMDIMKLS
+783 
-794 IAAALIA
+794 
-801 CIGAFFVARRWL
+801 C
-813 EQFAEKVS
+813 
-821 LNPLYFIGGTLL
+821 P
-833 VLAIV
+833 
-838 LGVVVLNCLRIARA
+838 
-852 NPVDSLKNE
+852 

>member
-1 MTIMKTKSDII
+1 MRHNSDIL
-12 IKVLSLGI
+12 IKVLSLGV

-46 RVYNINTWISMQGN
+46 RVYTINTWYSHQGE

-72 VGFMEEV
+72 VGFMDEV

-89 YVFNGDTYL
+89 YVFNGNTYL
-98 DEEGNKLKATLVC
+98 DENGNKLSGTLVC
-111 ADTCFFKVFDRPILA
+111 ADTCFFQVFDRPILA
-126 GDPVKALGK
+126 GDPVKVLGK
-135 WGSVM
+135 WGSVLIN
-140 VSRSFAEKI
+140 RSFAEKM
-149 ADQVGN
+149 
-155 DGSVTP
+155 
-161 DQVGN
+161 
-166 DGNVT
+166 
-171 PDQVGNDGSVT
+171 
-182 PDQVGNDGSVT
+182 
-193 PDQVGNDGSVT
+193 
-204 PDLIGGL
+204 GGVQEC
-211 SSIIGK
+211 IGK
-217 QLANEDMPG
+217 QICNADMDG
-226 LKMTIEGVFEDFP
+226 LKLTIEGVFEDFP

-244 SYDILLSMDTY
+244 DYDILLSMDTY
-255 GKQSTD
+255 GKNSTD
-261 NWNGNDRYKG
+261 NWLGNDRYKG

-278 VDPNTLADAI
+278 VDPNTLTDAI

-293 AHQPLEQIEA
+293 AHQPLERIEA
-303 QGTSFKYFLK
+303 QGTSLRYFLK
-313 SFSKMHTS
+313 PFSTLHTS
-321 APEVRQQVVLLSI
+321 DPDVKSQVILLSI

-388 LSLVLAAIIIFAG
+388 LSLVLAAVIIFAG

-410 VPFTTLLVPQSM
+410 VPFQTLLVPQSIM
-422 VAIGAV
+422 AIAAV
-428 ILFVLIISIVVP
+428 ILLVLVISIVVP
-440 AELYQRIPV
+440 AELYQRVPV

-476 FLVVMMLVIGR
+476 FLVVMMLIIGR
-487 QYQVVTHADTGY
+487 QYQKVSNADTGY
-499 DYDNLYYISLFDGNR
+499 DYKNLYYFDMFDGDR
-514 QAVTRAVR
+514 QALTRAAQTLR
-522 ALESLPEVS
+522 SLPEVS
-531 GVATAYNLPFNGSN
+531 AVAAAYNLPFEGSN

-551 PDDDRELFNIADQ
+551 PNDDRELFNIADQ
-564 YECSDGFYELM
+564 YECSPDFYDLM
-575 GIEFLEGRAPRDSSE
+575 GIQFLEGRAPRDSSE
-590 IVVDEKFVKKM
+590 IVVDEKFVTKM

-621 DRSRDSQRSYFT
+621 DRSSDTERRYFT

-645 LTGVDQ
+645 LTGVDP

-664 SSWMPHVLFKMAD
+664 SSWMPHTFFKVRPEALPKIR
-677 QVGHDV
+677 Q
-683 MTGSEHNVMTGS
+683 
-695 DRSSLGKVKAT
+695 A

-711 EGREINIVSYEEQM
+711 EGREINILSYEEQM
-725 RAAYDDSKKMRNT
+725 RAAYADSKKMRNT
-738 MALGAVFSLLI
+738 MAIGAVFSLLI
-749 ALLGLIGFIK
+749 ALLGLIGFIR

-770 VRKINGATTRNIL
+770 VRKINGATTRDIL
-783 GVFSMDIMKLS
+783 GVFAVDILKLS
-794 IAAALIA
+794 GVMAVIA
-801 CIGAFFVARRWL
+801 CIAAFFVAHKWL

-821 LNPLYFIGGTLL
+821 LNPLYFIGGALL
-833 VLAIV
+833 VLLIV

-852 NPVDSLKNE
+852 NPVESLKNE